1 MRFLQNLAF
10 WSLSESDIISP
21 KLYKTPEMNVSDIE
35 LSKKSKIIEIGSEK
49 KKLQPLKV
57 GDISKKSEN
66 LKLFVSEIQ
75 ILPQKLSRLIEFLP
89 ILKKFSDCF
98 SLSFNAIDITFGTG
112 VFESNPPLTPSRFF
126 DEFRG
131 LFF

>member
-49 KKLQPLKV
+49 KKLQTLKV

-66 LKLFVSEIQ
+66 LKMFVREIQ
-75 ILPQKLSRLIEFLP
+75 VLLRKLSRLVEFLQ
-89 ILKKFSDCF
+89 IVKKFFDCF
-98 SLSFNAIDITFGTG
+98 SLSFNDIDITFGI
-112 VFESNPPLTPSRFF
+112 L
-126 DEFRG
+126 
-131 LFF
+131 

>member
-1 MRFLQNLAF
+1 
-10 WSLSESDIISP
+10 
-21 KLYKTPEMNVSDIE
+21 MNDSDIE

-75 ILPQKLSRLIEFLP
+75 ILPQKLSRLVEFLP
-89 ILKKFSDCF
+89 ILKKFFDCF
-98 SLSFNAIDITFGTG
+98 SLSFNAIDITFGI
-112 VFESNPPLTPSRFF
+112 L
-126 DEFRG
+126 
-131 LFF
+131 